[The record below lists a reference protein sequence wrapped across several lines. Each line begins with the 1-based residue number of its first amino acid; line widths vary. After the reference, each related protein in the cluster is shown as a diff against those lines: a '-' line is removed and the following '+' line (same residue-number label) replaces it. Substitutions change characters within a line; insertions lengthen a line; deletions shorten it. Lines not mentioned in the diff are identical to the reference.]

1 MTLGLWLCK
10 PAVRSLLLRH
20 SRGLT
25 LIELL
30 TALTIAGILL
40 ALAIPGFRQIAISNR
55 LATTANLVV
64 ETVMHARLE
73 AIRRN
78 TATQFCSDDAT
89 DNTNDA
95 LGTAC
100 GTQAGAAYSLNT
112 GGSTTKLRDA
122 LVVPSG
128 VTVAAGITAL
138 RYGGQGLAR
147 QAGTSGPYTGLVAD
161 VYSDMISSENHRC
174 IYMTAGSIIASCAF
188 TAINGACPANEPTTC
203 Q

>member
-1 MTLGLWLCK
+1 MTLGLWQCR
-10 PAVRSLLLRH
+10 PAVHLLVLRH

-40 ALAIPGFRQIAISNR
+40 ALAIPAFRQITISNR
-55 LATTANLVV
+55 LTTTANLIV

-78 TATQFCSDDAT
+78 AATQFCSDDAS
-89 DNTNDA
+89 DNTNDT

-100 GTQAGAAYSLNT
+100 GTQAGAAYVLNT
-112 GGSTTKLRDA
+112 DASTTKLRDA
-122 LVVPSG
+122 LAAPSG
-128 VTVAAGITAL
+128 ITVATGIAAL

-147 QAGTSGPYTGLVAD
+147 QAGTNGPYTGLVAD
-161 VYSDMISSENHRC
+161 VYSDEIDSANHRC
-174 IYMTAGSIIASCAF
+174 IYMTAGSIIASCTV